1 MNATTHSLLRAMS
14 TPARGRPRLAGS
26 GARNALGLSGG
37 LTLLALALALMT
49 PVAASAVPADRA
61 AGLEAYLQ
69 IWDRIQV
76 PQAWTGSVA
85 TCTVGTQSAASIAAT
100 LYSVNAVRDF
110 AGVAPVAFDPALNR
124 KALAAALMMD
134 AKRELSHT
142 PGTDWPCYS
151 SEGAEGARA
160 SNLSG
165 GSSAVGAILG
175 WMDDSYTPSLGHRL
189 PILSPLRATFG
200 TGSTGGFSSALY
212 VFGAFKPSPT
222 IPAVLAWPPPGH
234 VPWPLV
240 QGSWSAALHTPGTM
254 DASGAQVRVSID
266 GRAATVT
273 GVTDMGAG
281 YGSGRQLKWDVGLVT
296 GDRDADRTV
305 EVTIDGVKVN
315 GIARQYRYTIQT
327 IRADRPLG
335 TTVTGSRTANTA
347 TISWLGAA
355 ERGVPV
361 TGYRVQG
368 FAKGAW
374 P

>member
-1 MNATTHSLLRAMS
+1 MNATTDSLLRAMS

-26 GARNALGLSGG
+26 GARNALGVGAG

-85 TCTVGTQSAASIAAT
+85 TCTVGTQSAESIAAT

-134 AKRELSHT
+134 AKGTLNHT
-142 PGTDWPCYS
+142 PGPDWPCYS

-175 WMDDSYTPSLGHRL
+175 WINDSFTPSLGHRL

-254 DASGAQVRVSID
+254 DASGAQVSVSID

-281 YGSGRQLKWDVGLVT
+281 YGSGRQLKWDVGSSPATVT
-296 GDRDADRTV
+296 P
-305 EVTIDGVKVN
+305 
-315 GIARQYRYTIQT
+315 IA
-327 IRADRPLG
+327 PLRSPS
-335 TTVTGSRTANTA
+335 TASRSTGSRGNIA
-347 TISWLGAA
+347 TRSRRSAPTGRSARPSPVRGRRTRRPSPGWARPSAA
-355 ERGVPV
+355 FR
-361 TGYRVQG
+361 
-368 FAKGAW
+368 
-374 P
+374 